1 MEEERARR
9 VVDTLRARNV
19 LAHVKL
25 PQAGV
30 TQYGIRVVLP
40 DGREAI
46 WDNDGTAGLE
56 AQIMRNGI
64 LVGFVASIP
73 ESENFGD
80 GQIVDAIATADPAVD
95 FHGYDVVYLVADP
108 DAPGV
113 DSDATKVVNL
123 AEPLVADGRDIVSVH
138 ISGGIS
144 GTVEAARQAAAEL
157 AGSGSRIEATLW

>member
-1 MEEERARR
+1 MLSHPLSVRTGYAASFSVMEEAQARR
-9 VVDTLRARNV
+9 VVETLRARDV
-19 LAHVKL
+19 FAHVKL

-73 ESENFGD
+73 GSENFGD
-80 GQIVDAIATADPAVD
+80 GQIVEAIATADYDRPVGGRRPPVARPAPVP
-95 FHGYDVVYLVADP
+95 VRP
-108 DAPGV
+108 APK
-113 DSDATKVVNL
+113 SL
-123 AEPLVADGRDIVSVH
+123 AQRLR
-138 ISGGIS
+138 SGFRG
-144 GTVEAARQAAAEL
+144 
-157 AGSGSRIEATLW
+157 